1 MQIYFAVFRRGAPR
15 VRSVFIPKID
25 LGAYTKYAPRVCIGC
40 IFGFMLCG
48 VGIYDGRSVH
58 EVRPYV

>member
-1 MQIYFAVFRRGAPR
+1 MQIYFAVFRRGVPR

-40 IFGFMLCG
+40 IFFY
-48 VGIYDGRSVH
+48 VVWRGIYDKRCVH
-58 EVRPYV
+58 EVRPYE